1 MIMKNKIKEGLT
13 KIFRDVFADSSI
25 EINDEMSSRDVEN
38 WDSLAHLLMLKQV
51 ESEFKITFKIR
62 EMATIQNVG
71 DLIKVIEEKL
81 ETI

>member
-1 MIMKNKIKEGLT
+1 MKNKIKEELT

>member
-1 MIMKNKIKEGLT
+1 MKNKIKEGLT